1 MEKILVTILVLAGVI
16 GLYIGS
22 YILNKR
28 TPVPEG
34 IEPIADCD
42 ACNTT
47 SCTQHPSNDVSI
59 KEDITNFIGENKT
72 KNDDV
77 QL

>member
-1 MEKILVTILVLAGVI
+1 MEKILVTILVLASVI

-47 SCTQHPSNDVSI
+47 SCTQHPSKDVSVKDDI
-59 KEDITNFIGENKT
+59 KNFLNDS
-72 KNDDV
+72 NDDV

>member
-1 MEKILVTILVLAGVI
+1 MGKILVTVLVLAGVI

-47 SCTQHPSNDVSI
+47 SCSQHPSKTESVKDDI
-59 KEDITNFIGENKT
+59 KNFIDENK
-72 KNDDV
+72 D
-77 QL
+77 LEI